1 MVPSACISLLTI
13 GPGPDGGGSKKIKL
27 RPHMPEKLGG
37 VAISVAMTAQTNI
50 EAETRPVAARP
61 KSLLEMTR
69 ITCPPLPTHPTAPNW
84 SRRWSAQGQ
93 PQSFQP
99 TFAKVRL

>member
-37 VAISVAMTAQTNI
+37 VAISVAMTAQTDI
-50 EAETRPVAARP
+50 EAVTRPVAARP
-61 KSLLEMTR
+61 KSILEMTL
-69 ITCPPLPTHPTAPNW
+69 ITCPPLLTHPTAPNW
-84 SRRWSAQGQ
+84 SRRLSAQGYHRPF
-93 PQSFQP
+93 PQTGTNFRS
-99 TFAKVRL
+99 